1 MVIIQ
6 LEEELQTPTSSLYMH
21 QRQMQA
27 RGCQEDASI
36 RYKKHQSAIFRSQV
50 LLDTVQLELQDQFM
64 FASLSVT
71 FEFGGYCVLGG

>member
-1 MVIIQ
+1 M
-6 LEEELQTPTSSLYMH
+6 EEFQTPTSSLYMH

-36 RYKKHQSAIFRSQV
+36 QYEKHQSAIFRSQV
-50 LLDTVQLELQDQFM
+50 LLYTVQVELQDQFV

-71 FEFGGYCVLGG
+71 FEFGGYCYCVPGG